1 MIFDP
6 VDSERQVEFN
16 EVNLFVLRAN
26 PLNADPVEVADLK
39 DGDIWY
45 RGDLNVFK
53 AKVNG
58 TIQSLSVLPGNIIS
72 GTVGT
77 TIDVGGTTGS
87 LTVTGNLISAVAS
100 VPNASETSI
109 VVTYPSVGSNF
120 MPLVTI
126 ESTGNPSLDG
136 DLKALV
142 VHTIT
147 DTSLTIH
154 IDELATTQ
162 SLKFHVLLWPIA

>member
-1 MIFDP
+1 MKFDP
-6 VDSERQVEFN
+6 VDTQRPLEFH
-16 EVNLFVLRAN
+16 EANLFVLRAN
-26 PLNADPVEVADLK
+26 ALNADPLPASDLK

-72 GTVGT
+72 GTVGA
-77 TIDVGGTTGS
+77 TIDVGGTTGG
-87 LTVTGNLISAVAS
+87 LAVTGNLISAVAS
-100 VPNASETSI
+100 IPTAGETSI

-126 ESTGNPSLDG
+126 EGTGNPSLDG
-136 DLKALV
+136 DLKALI
-142 VHTIT
+142 VHTIG

-154 IDELATTQ
+154 IDELATVQ
-162 SLKFHVLLWPIA
+162 SLRFHVLLWPIA